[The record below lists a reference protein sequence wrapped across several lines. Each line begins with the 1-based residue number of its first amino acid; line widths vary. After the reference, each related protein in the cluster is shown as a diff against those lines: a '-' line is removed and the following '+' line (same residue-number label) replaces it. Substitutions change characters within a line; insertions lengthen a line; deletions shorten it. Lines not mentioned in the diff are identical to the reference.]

1 MNTGLKNRSVIVA
14 GSSKGI
20 GRAAAELF
28 AAEGAKVAMCSRD
41 EKSVTAAGEEIRKKS
56 GAEIFAKA
64 VDVTDEAA
72 VRKFVDEVAAR
83 FGGVDVCVTNAG
95 GPPAK
100 LFKDTN
106 SEEWRRAYEGNF
118 MSIVY
123 FAYAVL
129 PLMQKKKWG
138 RLITITSVSV
148 KQPVP
153 DLIYS
158 NAVRA
163 GAVGLVKSLS
173 NQYGPEGI
181 TVNNVGPGYT
191 ATDRLKSLAA
201 TRAKAAGITEE
212 EFFQKLTADTPLR
225 RVGKPEEVASAILW
239 LASEGAGYVTGQT
252 ILVDGGAYKG
262 TM

>member
-1 MNTGLKNRSVIVA
+1 MDTSLKNRSVIVA

-28 AAEGAKVAMCSRD
+28 ASESAKVAICSRD
-41 EKSVTAAGEEIRKKS
+41 EASINAAADDIRKRYH
-56 GAEIFAKA
+56 AEVLARA
-64 VDVTDEAA
+64 VDVTNEAA
-72 VRKFVDEVAAR
+72 VHKFVDEVAAS

-100 LFKDTN
+100 MFLDTTAD
-106 SEEWRRAYEGNF
+106 EWRRAFEANF
-118 MSIVY
+118 MSTVY
-123 FAYAVL
+123 FAQRVI
-129 PLMQKKKWG
+129 PLMQRRKWG

-148 KQPVP
+148 KQPVS

-173 NQYGPEGI
+173 NEFGKDGI

-191 ATDRLKSLAA
+191 ATDRLKQLAGS
-201 TRAKAAGITEE
+201 RSKAAGISED
-212 EFFQKLTADTPLR
+212 EFFHRLTADTALK
-225 RVGKPEEVASAILW
+225 RVGQPQEVASAIVW
-239 LASEGAGYVTGQT
+239 LASEAAGYVTGQT

-262 TM
+262 IG

>member
-1 MNTGLKNRSVIVA
+1 MDTGLKGRSIIVA
-14 GSSKGI
+14 GASKGI
-20 GRAAAELF
+20 GHAAAELF
-28 AAEGAKVAMCSRD
+28 AAEGAKVAICSRD
-41 EKSVTAAGEEIRKKS
+41 EASITAAGQSIRRQC
-56 GAEIFAKA
+56 GGTVLARA

-72 VRKFVDEVAAR
+72 VHRFVDEVAAE

-100 LFKDTN
+100 MFLETTA
-106 SEEWRRAYEGNF
+106 EEWRRAFETNF
-118 MSIVY
+118 MSTIF
-123 FAYAVL
+123 FAQRVI
-129 PLMQKKKWG
+129 PLMQRKRWG

-148 KQPVP
+148 KQPVS

-173 NQYGPEGI
+173 NEFGRDGI

-191 ATDRLKSLAA
+191 ATDRLKQLAA
-201 TRAKAAGITEE
+201 SRSKAAGIGEE
-212 EFFQKLTADTPLR
+212 EFFRRLTADTALK
-225 RVGKPEEVASAILW
+225 RVGQPQEVASAIVW
-239 LASEGAGYVTGQT
+239 LASEGAAYVTGQT

-262 TM
+262 L

>member
-1 MNTGLKNRSVIVA
+1 MDTGLNNRSVIVA
-14 GSSKGI
+14 GASKGI

-28 AAEGAKVAMCSRD
+28 AAESAKVAICSRD
-41 EKSVTAAGEEIRKKS
+41 EKSVSAAAEEIRKRYH
-56 GAEIFAKA
+56 AEVLARA

-72 VRKFVDEVAAR
+72 VHRFVDEVSAR

-100 LFKDTN
+100 MFLETTTT
-106 SEEWRRAYEGNF
+106 EWRRAFEANF
-118 MSIVY
+118 MSTVY
-123 FAYAVL
+123 FAQRVI
-129 PLMQKKKWG
+129 PLMQRQKWG

-148 KQPVP
+148 KQPVS

-173 NQYGPEGI
+173 NEFGKDGI

-191 ATDRLKSLAA
+191 ATGRLKQLAGS
-201 TRAKAAGITEE
+201 RSKAAGIDEA
-212 EFFQKLTADTPLR
+212 EFFHRLTADTALK
-225 RVGKPEEVASAILW
+225 RVGQPHEVASAIVW
-239 LASEGAGYVTGQT
+239 LASEAAGYVTGQT

-262 TM
+262 IG